1 MIKSTVSV
9 TNFHTKYLG
18 TPLPW
23 TRLRVKVQARQYTEL
38 EPCGLGNKHALVEHH
53 SVS

>member
-9 TNFHTKYLG
+9 TNFHTEYLG

-23 TRLRVKVQARQYTEL
+23 TRLRVKVQVRQDIEL
-38 EPCGLGNKHALVEHH
+38 EPYGLGNKHAP
-53 SVS
+53 